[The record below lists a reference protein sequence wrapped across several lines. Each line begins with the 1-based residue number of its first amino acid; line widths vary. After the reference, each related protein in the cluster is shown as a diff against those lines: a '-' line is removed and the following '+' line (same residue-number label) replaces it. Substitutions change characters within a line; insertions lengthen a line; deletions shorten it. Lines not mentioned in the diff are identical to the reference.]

1 MSGAS
6 ILTVEELT
14 ILENQFF
21 NSLDKIKLEK
31 VGRIYKNEI
40 NCLKLKLGFKDDN
53 SLNSTFVF

>member
-6 ILTVEELT
+6 TLTVEELT
-14 ILENQFF
+14 ILENQSF

-53 SLNSTFVF
+53 S